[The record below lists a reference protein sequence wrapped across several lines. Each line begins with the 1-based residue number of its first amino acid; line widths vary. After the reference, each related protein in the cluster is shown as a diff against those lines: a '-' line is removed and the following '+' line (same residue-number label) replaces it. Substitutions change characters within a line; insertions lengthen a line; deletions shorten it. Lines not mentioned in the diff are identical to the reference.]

1 MVNSDCGFQGEL
13 AAFFTEDT
21 PDRAVDYREFSPA
34 QTTEERK
41 K

>member
-1 MVNSDCGFQGEL
+1 MVNSDCDFQGEL

-21 PDRAVDYREFSPA
+21 PHRAVDYSKFSPA
-34 QTTEERK
+34 QATKERK